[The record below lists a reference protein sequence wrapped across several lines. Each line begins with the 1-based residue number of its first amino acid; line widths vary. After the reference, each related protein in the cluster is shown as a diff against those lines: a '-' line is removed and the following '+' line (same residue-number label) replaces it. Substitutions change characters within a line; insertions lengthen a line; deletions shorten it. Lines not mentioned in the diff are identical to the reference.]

1 MPGSG
6 TIGGGKSCEIEFT
19 VKDGGGMEK
28 QKWVGTDPLV
38 ADATSKDQTVN
49 SCTVTI
55 TMKKAYTKNGNGAG
69 CNPGDKFEIVFT
81 QPEKKVVEI
90 EWK

>member
-1 MPGSG
+1 MPGGG
-6 TIGGGKSCEIEFT
+6 TIGGGKSCEVEFT
-19 VKDGGGMEK
+19 VKDKSGVEK

-38 ADATSKDQTVN
+38 ADPTSTDQSVT

-55 TMKKAYTKNGNGAG
+55 TMKKAYTKNGSGVG
-69 CNPGDKFEIVFT
+69 CNPNDKFEIVFT
-81 QPEKKVVEI
+81 HPEKKVVEI